1 MKNDVYFLLR
11 VILLALLGQIFLAGE
26 ASAQLTATTTVRVD
40 VCGDGLVSG
49 NEVCDSGFGQNTGL
63 YSTSTTDRHCNATC
77 SVMGPYCGDSVLQS
91 QYAEACDDGNN
102 TSLDR
107 CSAVCVIENLP
118 SGGGGGGAG
127 VYSPGGYVSLPETQ
141 VIITGKAYP
150 NANVHILKDGTD
162 IAVVAA
168 DAKADFYFTI
178 TKVSPGVVTFGFWA
192 QDANGLKSAAL
203 TTTLSIVANVVTT
216 ISGAFLPP
224 TLNTDKR
231 KVDRGD
237 TIIISG
243 QSPPA
248 IKVVTHVNS
257 EEEIIQDVTSGA
269 DGTWKLA
276 FDTTALADED
286 FHTAKALFEMK
297 IGENV
302 VQSAFSQ
309 AVSFY
314 VGQSE
319 TGTQFISDLNGDKKI
334 NLIDFSVLLFYWGTS
349 GPTGDLN
356 NDSKVGLTD
365 FSILLFN
372 WTG

>member
-1 MKNDVYFLLR
+1 V
-11 VILLALLGQIFLAGE
+11 
-26 ASAQLTATTTVRVD
+26 
-40 VCGDGLVSG
+40 
-49 NEVCDSGFGQNTGL
+49 
-63 YSTSTTDRHCNATC
+63 
-77 SVMGPYCGDSVLQS
+77 
-91 QYAEACDDGNN
+91 AEA
-102 TSLDR
+102 R
-107 CSAVCVIENLP
+107 
-118 SGGGGGGAG
+118 GGT
-127 VYSPGGYVSLPETQ
+127 VPYSPGGYVSLPETQ